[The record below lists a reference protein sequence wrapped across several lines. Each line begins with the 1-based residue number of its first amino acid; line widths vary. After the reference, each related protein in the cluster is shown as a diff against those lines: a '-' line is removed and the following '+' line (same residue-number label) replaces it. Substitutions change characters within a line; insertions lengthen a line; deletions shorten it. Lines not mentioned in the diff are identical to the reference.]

1 MEGFMLKKVA
11 LVGLFVVLIALGAVA
26 YSVFRTPEAATGE
39 LETVPL
45 AIASTAVNSTD
56 ESSATEAA
64 PATAVAVPTA
74 EVAPAGQGLMVY
86 QVSQQDSEVRFIIDE
101 VLNGAPKTVVGIT
114 DQVSG
119 EIALDWSDPASV
131 QVGTIL
137 VNARTLTT
145 DNDFRNRAIKN
156 QILVTDTFEFITFVP
171 TQITNVPSAV
181 SINEPYEFQI
191 VGNLTVR
198 DTTRE
203 VVFDVVVVPVSATSI
218 EGSAGTT
225 ILYADYG
232 ITIPQARSVT
242 SVSDE
247 VRLEIEFVAAAQ

>member
-1 MEGFMLKKVA
+1 MFKNVV
-11 LVGLFVVLIALGAVA
+11 LVGLVVILIALGAVA
-26 YSVFRTPEAATGE
+26 YSVFRTPEAASGE

-45 AIASTAVNSTD
+45 VIDTATANQPD
-56 ESSATEAA
+56 DAPATEAA
-64 PATAVAVPTA
+64 PATAVVEPTA
-74 EVAPAGQGLMVY
+74 EVVPAGQGLVVY
-86 QVSQQDSEVRFIIDE
+86 QVSQQDSDVRFIIDE
-101 VLNGAPKTVVGIT
+101 VLNGAPMTVIGST

-137 VNARTLTT
+137 VNARTLST

-156 QILVTDTFEFITFVP
+156 QILVTDTYEFITFVP
-171 TQITNVPSAV
+171 TQVTGLPATVSA
-181 SINEPYEFQI
+181 NEPYEFQI
-191 VGNLTVR
+191 VGDLTVR

-203 VVFDVVVVPVSATSI
+203 VVFDAIVVPVSDASL

-225 ILYADYG
+225 IRYADFG

-247 VRLEIEFVAAAQ
+247 VRLEIDFVATAQ

>member
-1 MEGFMLKKVA
+1 MFKKVA
-11 LVGLFVVLIALGAVA
+11 VVSLVVILIALGAVA
-26 YSVFRTPEAATGE
+26 YSVFRNPEAASGE
-39 LETVPL
+39 LETISL
-45 AIASTAVNSTD
+45 AVVTDTAD
-56 ESSATEAA
+56 ELAAAFPTEAPPATAGDAGYPAPEAA
-64 PATAVAVPTA
+64 PAD
-74 EVAPAGQGLMVY
+74 QGLVIY
-86 QVSQQDSEVRFIIDE
+86 QLVQQDSEARFIIDE
-101 VLNGAPKTVVGIT
+101 VLNGAPKTVIGIT

-119 EIALDWSDPASV
+119 EIAFDWNEPASV

-171 TQITNVPSAV
+171 TQITGLPVGV
-181 SINEPYEFQI
+181 TVNEPYTFQI
-191 VGNLTVR
+191 VGDLTVR
-198 DTTRE
+198 DVTRE
-203 VVFDVVVVPVSATSI
+203 VVFETIVVPVSATSL

-247 VRLEIEFVAAAQ
+247 VRLEIDFIATAQ

>member
-1 MEGFMLKKVA
+1 M
-11 LVGLFVVLIALGAVA
+11 
-26 YSVFRTPEAATGE
+26 FRTPEPASGE

-45 AIASTAVNSTD
+45 AIETAVVNQPD
-56 ESSATEAA
+56 VAPATAA
-64 PATAVAVPTA
+64 PATEIAAAPTAVP
-74 EVAPAGQGLMVY
+74 APAGPVVY
-86 QVSQQDSEVRFIIDE
+86 QIVQQGSEVRFIIDE
-101 VLNGAPKTVVGIT
+101 VLNGAPKTVFGIT

-119 EIALDWSDPASV
+119 EIALDWSDPSSV

-156 QILVTDTFEFITFVP
+156 QILVTDTYEFVTFVP
-171 TQITNVPSAV
+171 TQITGLPASVAA
-181 SINEPYEFQI
+181 NEPYEFQI
-191 VGNLTVR
+191 VGDLTVR
-198 DTTRE
+198 DVTRE
-203 VVFDVVVVPVSATSI
+203 VVFDTIVVPASDTQL
-218 EGSAGTT
+218 EGSAAAT
-225 ILYADYG
+225 IRYADFG